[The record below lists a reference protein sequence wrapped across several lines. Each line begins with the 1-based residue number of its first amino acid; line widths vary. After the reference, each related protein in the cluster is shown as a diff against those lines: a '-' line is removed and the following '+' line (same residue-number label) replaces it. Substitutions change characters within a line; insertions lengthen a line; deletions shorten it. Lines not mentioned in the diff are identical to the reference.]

1 MGKYALLTL
10 VALTLTGCGKNDGSS
25 ATSQEKGVVLLRYSP
40 GSESTEQREQG
51 FIETMKSDY
60 PEIAIISDDQYAG
73 ISASSALEKSQQLI
87 LKFGPQI
94 SGVFAVNESSADG
107 MFTALEENNL
117 LDQVQLIGFDPN
129 ERMVQALSENKME
142 GIVLQDPVKM
152 GYLAVKTIYDH
163 LEGQQVEK
171 RVPTGESVATPE
183 NMNEAEMAALLT
195 PEQFSGA
202 DLEPT
207 ETKYSIAVI
216 PKGTSHEFWKSVHA
230 GAHQAA
236 QELKN
241 VRILWKGPIREDDA
255 DGQIDVMRDFV
266 TKKVDGI
273 CLAPLDSQALLEV
286 VKEANSSGIPTVV
299 FDSNLVPNDA
309 QISYVATDNYQGG
322 AKAAHKMAELLK
334 VAK

>member
-1 MGKYALLTL
+1 M
-10 VALTLTGCGKNDGSS
+10 
-25 ATSQEKGVVLLRYSP
+25 
-40 GSESTEQREQG
+40 
-51 FIETMKSDY
+51 
-60 PEIAIISDDQYAG
+60 
-73 ISASSALEKSQQLI
+73 
-87 LKFGPQI
+87 
-94 SGVFAVNESSADG
+94 
-107 MFTALEENNL
+107 
-117 LDQVQLIGFDPN
+117 
-129 ERMVQALSENKME
+129 
-142 GIVLQDPVKM
+142 
-152 GYLAVKTIYDH
+152 
-163 LEGQQVEK
+163 EK
-171 RVPTGESVATPE
+171 RVPTGEVVATPE
-183 NMNEAEMAALLT
+183 NMKEAKMAALLT

-207 ETKYSIAVI
+207 EVKYSIAVI

-309 QISYVATDNYQGG
+309 QISYVATDNFQGG
-322 AKAAHKMAELLK
+322 AKAAHRMAELLK